1 MTSTAATREIPTTS
15 TTATW
20 AITAIS
26 TTAVKD
32 PVCVMDIEP
41 ATATEQTEHKG
52 QTYYFCSSRCKE
64 RFDVDPKQY
73 VGTSPLCN
81 FS

>member
-1 MTSTAATREIPTTS
+1 MTSTAATREMTTTS
-15 TTATW
+15 RTATRE
-20 AITAIS
+20 ITTTS

-41 ATATEQTEHKG
+41 ATAPGQTEHKG

-64 RFDVDPKQY
+64 RFDVNPKQY
-73 VGTSPLCN
+73 VGASPLCN
-81 FS
+81 C